1 MFAGCFLSHLGD
13 ATQSSKKLAD
23 AGFVLTLPSLHLAFS
38 KSLQNHSF
46 DTFILSLPWTQYRKG
61 PSPSSSSIDKCM
73 PSPLLD
79 WKPGPAKGLPLSWW
93 QNCLAGMSN
102 LLALRDIICKY
113 VEPDA

>member
-1 MFAGCFLSHLGD
+1 
-13 ATQSSKKLAD
+13 
-23 AGFVLTLPSLHLAFS
+23 
-38 KSLQNHSF
+38 
-46 DTFILSLPWTQYRKG
+46 
-61 PSPSSSSIDKCM
+61 M